1 MSHNTLR
8 YGIKFVPCGETPEVY
23 NVFYS
28 SNDLWLGILYQE
40 ADGYYVWWQ
49 KGSVGDSWES
59 YYLRIIADKLDELN
73 QGWDREL
80 ALYFAEEQA
89 KETGERPWP
98 GFCQSCKAALYP
110 PDRTDCP
117 SCGAC
122 D

>member
-1 MSHNTLR
+1 MSKEQIIRIEKADDVYRVFFTNTNEFIGIFYLEIDGEWSYAQWFDNRYWDEPELR
-8 YGIKFVPCGETPEVY
+8 A
-23 NVFYS
+23 
-28 SNDLWLGILYQE
+28 LYE
-40 ADGYYVWWQ
+40 
-49 KGSVGDSWES
+49 
-59 YYLRIIADKLDELN
+59 YLHELN
-73 QGWDREL
+73 KEYRKEV
-80 ALYFAEEQA
+80 ALHFAEEKA

>member
-1 MSHNTLR
+1 MSSGGGVFNKEDVVNKWLAD
-8 YGIKFVPCGETPEVY
+8 YET
-23 NVFYS
+23 
-28 SNDLWLGILYQE
+28 
-40 ADGYYVWWQ
+40 
-49 KGSVGDSWES
+49 K
-59 YYLRIIADKLDELN
+59 
-73 QGWDREL
+73 
-80 ALYFAEEQA
+80 A